1 MNDIGA
7 QQGVAMG
14 NARTQAVRDLN
25 ERIRQ
30 HNTDVA
36 NKIAGLKDQEK
47 TTKSI
52 LGAKDTAQ
60 ALWTG
65 KGMPDKI
72 KAYNDWKAKRAGG
85 QGKTN
90 PKSEEETTQT
100 ENAAENEPVS
110 NDATSETQQAAETE
124 APAEPVAEGA
134 PTSETGAVQSTSEA
148 AEGAEGAVKE
158 GLETAGEA
166 VLKTEAKTAGKTLL
180 GKAGTAAGVLGS
192 AALGGVDLYED
203 IRDGKIEGNNAWEK
217 ASNVLQIG
225 GSLADIVGTVYPPA
239 KLLGGVLD
247 LASAGAEQVGEATDS
262 TTTDELN
269 QEQGKETEQEVGVEQ
284 VTQEAGIGV
293 Q

>member
-14 NARTQAVRDLN
+14 NARNQAVRDLN

-36 NKIAGLKDQEK
+36 NQISGLKDQEK
-47 TTKSI
+47 TTKTI
-52 LGAKDTAQ
+52 LGAKDAAQ

-72 KAYNDWKAKRAGG
+72 KAYNDWRAKKATG
-85 QGKTN
+85 QGKSN

-100 ENAAENEPVS
+100 ENAGQNEPIS
-110 NDATSETQQAAETE
+110 NDATSESQQAAQTE

-148 AEGAEGAVKE
+148 AEGAEGALKE
-158 GLETAGEA
+158 GLESAGKS
-166 VLKTEAKTAGKTLL
+166 VLKTEGKTLL
-180 GKAGTAAGVLGS
+180 GRAGEGVGVLGS
-192 AALGGVDLYED
+192 AALGGIDLYED
-203 IRDGKIEGNNAWEK
+203 IKDGKIEGNNAWEK
-217 ASNVLQIG
+217 ASNILQIG
-225 GSLADIVGTVYPPA
+225 GSLADIAGVAFPPA

-247 LASAGAEQVGEATDS
+247 LASAATEQVGEATDS

-269 QEQGKETEQEVGVEQ
+269 KEQAQETEQQVGVEQ
-284 VTQEAGIGV
+284 QTQEAGIGV